1 MKEVLTKVEC
11 MKQRVR
17 VLMTTLICMI
27 CCNISAHDI
36 AAVNA
41 NGMTIYYNWINEKT
55 ELEVTY
61 PSRPISSTYAGDV
74 VIPESVE
81 YEGKKYPVTAIGAS
95 AFQYEIAKITSIY
108 IPSSITNFNRRDN
121 RGYTGLASIIVA
133 PENPKYDSRDNCNA
147 IIETET
153 NTLILACNN
162 TVIPNNV
169 TSIGENAFSRLNII
183 SITIPNSVT
192 CIGEFAF
199 GCCKNLRS
207 ISIPNSVTAIGN
219 SAFRECDSLTSVDI
233 PNSVTQIPIAAFYA
247 CSSLSSVTIPNS
259 VTCIDDAA
267 FHSCRSLISIN
278 IPNSVTRIGRSAF
291 VRCDSLTSVTIP
303 NGVTSIENSTFRGCT
318 NLTSVDIPNSVTLI
332 DTQAFQKC
340 TSLTSVTIPDK
351 VATIGY
357 QAFQKCTSLT
367 SVTIPDKVAT
377 IGYQAFQGDKQLE
390 NVVLGSGVTS
400 IGGEAFSGCKNVRE
414 FNIKAQMP
422 PVCDSK
428 ALNDIDKDNC
438 LLCIPEGCL
447 SAYLDAD
454 QWKDFHFIKDGDNLV
469 TGIERY
475 TGLTM
480 PVQAIY
486 DLQGRIV
493 TNPQPGHLYIHN
505 GKKKIRK

>member
-81 YEGKKYPVTAIGAS
+81 YEGKKYPVTAIGES

-233 PNSVTQIPIAAFYA
+233 PNSVTQIPIDAFHS

-259 VTCIDDAA
+259 VTRIGRSA
-267 FHSCRSLISIN
+267 FAWCDSLTSVT
-278 IPNSVTRIGRSAF
+278 IPNSVTRIGSSAF
-291 VRCDSLTSVTIP
+291 AWCSSLTSVTIP
-303 NGVTSIENSTFRGCT
+303 NGVTSIENSTFRGCP

-340 TSLTSVTIPDK
+340 TSLTP
-351 VATIGY
+351 
-357 QAFQKCTSLT
+357 
-367 SVTIPDKVAT
+367 VTIPDKVAT

-390 NVVLGSGVTS
+390 NVVMGSGVTS

-454 QWKDFHFIKDGDNLV
+454 QWKDFRFIKDGDNLV
-469 TGIERY
+469 TGVERC
-475 TGLTM
+475 TTLTM

-493 TNPQPGHLYIHN
+493 TNPQPGQLYIHN

>member
-61 PSRPISSTYAGDV
+61 PTSRPLSSTYAGDV

-81 YEGKKYPVTAIGAS
+81 YEGKKYPVTAIGES

-207 ISIPNSVTAIGN
+207 ISIPNSVTRIGS
-219 SAFRECDSLTSVDI
+219 SAF
-233 PNSVTQIPIAAFYA
+233 AW
-247 CSSLSSVTIPNS
+247 
-259 VTCIDDAA
+259 
-267 FHSCRSLISIN
+267 
-278 IPNSVTRIGRSAF
+278 
-291 VRCDSLTSVTIP
+291 CDSLTSVTIP
-303 NGVTSIENSTFRGCT
+303 NGVTSIENSTFAGCP

-493 TNPQPGHLYIHN
+493 TNQQPGQLYIHN

>member
-61 PSRPISSTYAGDV
+61 PTSRPLSSTYAGDV

-81 YEGKKYPVTAIGAS
+81 YEGKKYPVTAIGES

-207 ISIPNSVTAIGN
+207 ISIPNSVTRIGS
-219 SAFRECDSLTSVDI
+219 SAFAWCDSLTSVDI
-233 PNSVTQIPIAAFYA
+233 PNSVTQIPIAAFHA

-267 FHSCRSLISIN
+267 FGFCRSLISIN
-278 IPNSVTRIGRSAF
+278 IPNSVTRIGSSAF
-291 VRCDSLTSVTIP
+291 AWCDSLTSVTIP
-303 NGVTSIENSTFRGCT
+303 NGVTSIENSTFAGCP

-332 DTQAFQKC
+332 DT
-340 TSLTSVTIPDK
+340 
-351 VATIGY
+351 

-493 TNPQPGHLYIHN
+493 TNQQPGQLYIHN